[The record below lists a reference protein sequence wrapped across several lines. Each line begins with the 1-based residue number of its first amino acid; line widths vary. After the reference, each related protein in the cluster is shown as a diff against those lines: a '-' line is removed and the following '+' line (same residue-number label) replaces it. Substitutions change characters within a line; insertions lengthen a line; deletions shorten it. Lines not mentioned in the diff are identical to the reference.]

1 MYSVIIQ
8 KFLNKNLINNF
19 HILFIIL
26 VYKYLSL
33 VGISVVDHET
43 SPLRH
48 LTQVS
53 PGVVEVLHRGQV
65 SLCSQSEGE
74 LETRLISEDA
84 GQDGD
89 VSSLIEHLRTITIPC
104 CHVAQDLSSVSIPQ
118 LLPAKNEEYKKRD
131 RSVSKAQWL

>member
-1 MYSVIIQ
+1 M
-8 KFLNKNLINNF
+8 
-19 HILFIIL
+19 
-26 VYKYLSL
+26 SL

-65 SLCSQSEGE
+65 SLGSQSEGE
-74 LETRLISEDA
+74 LETWLISEDA

-89 VSSLIEHLRTITIPC
+89 VSSLIEHLLTITIPC

-118 LLPAKNEEYKKRD
+118 LLPANNKNNFLMHLPSNNLYLI
-131 RSVSKAQWL
+131 QLGP